1 MDAIGLI
8 RVSTAHQ
15 VMEGVSLGSQEKK
28 IRAYC
33 EANGLTLVKVYEEA
47 GVSGCSKLESRQTLN
62 AALDEVCRRKCALV
76 VYSLS
81 RLSRSMKD
89 TLAISERLNKAG
101 AELVSLTEKI
111 DSTSAAGKMVFNMMA
126 LLQQF
131 EVQQLTERISVSL
144 AFMRKQNRRISRH
157 IPFGYDLADDNT
169 SLRQNVSERQAIETM
184 KQMRTDGRSLWQIA
198 NFLQGSNV
206 TTKRGAKW
214 SASAVRAILIRDEKI
229 AA

>member
-15 VMEGVSLGSQEKK
+15 VTEGVSLGSQEKK

-33 EANGLTLVKVYEEA
+33 EANGLTLFKVYEEA

-111 DSTSAAGKMVFNMMA
+111 DSTSAAGKMVFNMM
-126 LLQQF
+126 
-131 EVQQLTERISVSL
+131 
-144 AFMRKQNRRISRH
+144 
-157 IPFGYDLADDNT
+157 
-169 SLRQNVSERQAIETM
+169 
-184 KQMRTDGRSLWQIA
+184 
-198 NFLQGSNV
+198 
-206 TTKRGAKW
+206 
-214 SASAVRAILIRDEKI
+214 
-229 AA
+229 

>member
-15 VMEGVSLGSQEKK
+15 VTEGVSLGSQEKK

-47 GVSGCSKLESRQTLN
+47 GVSGCSKLENRQTLN

-89 TLAISERLNKAG
+89 TLAISERLNNAG

-157 IPFGYDLADDNT
+157 IPFGYDLADNVN
-169 SLRQNVSERQAIETM
+169 LRSNDIERQAIENM
-184 KQMRTDGRSLWQIA
+184 KRMRADGRSLWQIA
-198 NFLQGSNV
+198 NFLEHNNV
-206 TTKRGAKW
+206 KTKRGAKW
-214 SASAVRAILIRDEKI
+214 SASSVRAILLRDEKV

>member
-15 VMEGVSLGSQEKK
+15 ANEGVSLAAQEKK

-33 EANGLTLVKVYEEA
+33 EANGLTLVKVYAEA
-47 GVSGCSKLESRQTLN
+47 GVSGCTKLEQRQTLS
-62 AALDEVCRRKCALV
+62 AAIDDVCRRKCSLV

-89 TLAISERLNKAG
+89 TLAISERLNAAG
-101 AELVSLTEKI
+101 AELVSVTEKI
-111 DSTSAAGKMVFNMMA
+111 DSSSAAGKMVFSMMA
-126 LLQQF
+126 LLQNF
-131 EVQQLTERISVSL
+131 EVEQLRERITVSL

-157 IPFGYDLADDNT
+157 IPFGYDLAPDGE
-169 SLRQNVSERQAIETM
+169 SLRANDTERQAIAM
-184 KQMRTDGRSLWQIA
+184 MRQMRASGHSLWQIA
-198 NFLQGSNV
+198 NYLERNAV
-206 TTKRGAKW
+206 KTKRGAKW
-214 SASAVRAILIRDEKI
+214 SASAVRAILIREDKI

>member
-15 VMEGVSLGSQEKK
+15 ANEGVSLAAQEKK

-33 EANGLTLVKVYEEA
+33 EANGLTLVKVYQEA
-47 GVSGCSKLESRQTLN
+47 GVSGCTKLEDRAILN
-62 AALDEVCRRKCALV
+62 TALDEVCRRKCSLV

-89 TLAISERLNKAG
+89 TLAISERLNATG

-111 DSTSAAGKMVFNMMA
+111 DSSSAAGKMVFSMMA
-126 LLQQF
+126 LLQNF
-131 EVQQLTERISVSL
+131 EVEQLRERIGVSL
-144 AFMRKQNRRISRH
+144 AFMRRQNRRISRH
-157 IPFGYDLADDNT
+157 IPFGYDLAPDGV
-169 SLRQNVSERQAIETM
+169 SLRTNDAESEAIGTM
-184 KQMRTDGRSLWQIA
+184 RQMRAGGKSLWEIA
-198 NFLQGSNV
+198 NFLERNRIS
-206 TTKRGAKW
+206 TKRGAKW
-214 SASAVRAILIRDEKI
+214 SATSVRAILLRQEKI